1 MELDSDLNPR
11 PWRWYWRTH
20 YELSADQR
28 VVVAGFGTMLSSR
41 PSKSVTKSIIR
52 NMELNGSLE
61 SRPTPQLLA
70 GEPAEEEK
78 EDEDDDD
85 EEDADEDQEDDED
98 EEAEEVE
105 TYKVKKGNVNQS
117 TYTI

>member
-1 MELDSDLNPR
+1 
-11 PWRWYWRTH
+11 
-20 YELSADQR
+20 
-28 VVVAGFGTMLSSR
+28 MLSSR

-61 SRPTPQLLA
+61 SRPTRTTPQLLA

-85 EEDADEDQEDDED
+85 EEDADEDEEDDDED
-98 EEAEEVE
+98 EEAEEVEEVE

-117 TYTI
+117 TYTN